1 MLKEINRKLNECIR
15 AKKDFNKIEFSND
28 NFDRITKDRKEIK
41 KKIEFYIN
49 LRRALNK
56 YER

>member
-28 NFDRITKDRKEIK
+28 NFNRITKDRKEIN

-49 LRRALNK
+49 SRRALNK